1 MSFDRAGEWLPQRH
15 AAFTTSVVYR
25 VSHLDQ
31 QRTFA
36 RETVHFMGTL
46 VESGRTMVK
55 DNYERRA
62 VSPYITCE
70 ACTEENKLGSTRCAR
85 CGAVLKVTEDT
96 TVDPELVDFNVAQA
110 EMAEKN
116 RQERRDRLLKD
127 IAATGGWA
135 LGPR

>member
-1 MSFDRAGEWLPQRH
+1 
-15 AAFTTSVVYR
+15 
-25 VSHLDQ
+25 
-31 QRTFA
+31 
-36 RETVHFMGTL
+36 
-46 VESGRTMVK
+46 
-55 DNYERRA
+55 
-62 VSPYITCE
+62 
-70 ACTEENKLGSTRCAR
+70 
-85 CGAVLKVTEDT
+85 VTEDT